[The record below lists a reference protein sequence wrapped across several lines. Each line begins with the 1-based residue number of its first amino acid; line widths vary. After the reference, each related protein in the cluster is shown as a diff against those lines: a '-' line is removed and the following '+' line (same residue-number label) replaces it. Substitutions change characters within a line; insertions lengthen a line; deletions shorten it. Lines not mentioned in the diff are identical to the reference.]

1 MNARVRTVALSV
13 RDWIV
18 SPVTMAVSVLIAVA
32 MGTWLVL
39 DPPRET
45 TGPPAGIEFARVGG
59 YCTRIV
65 VSFDGAVWA
74 LAPGAPDGGL
84 TRVDPRDVQRD
95 LPECQPAR

>member
-1 MNARVRTVALSV
+1 MSTRARTAAVAV

-18 SPVTMAVSVLIAVA
+18 SPVTMAAALLVAVA
-32 MGTWLVL
+32 MAVWLTV
-39 DPPRET
+39 DPPRELVA
-45 TGPPAGIEFARVGG
+45 PPAGIEFAKVGG

-84 TRVDPRDVQRD
+84 TRVDPGDVQRD